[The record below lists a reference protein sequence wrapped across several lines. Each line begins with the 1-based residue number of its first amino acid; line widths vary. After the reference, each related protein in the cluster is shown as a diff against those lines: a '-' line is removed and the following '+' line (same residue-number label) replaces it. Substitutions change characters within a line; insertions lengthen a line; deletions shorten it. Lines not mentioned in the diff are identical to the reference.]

1 MRPQATN
8 TAAPLT
14 ASLSPAPLPHAPWAA
29 DISPTV
35 QRELT
40 LPGVAELPAYTVDVA
55 VIGAGVAGLSAAIG
69 ARQAG
74 ATVAVFEA
82 APRIGA
88 GATGRN
94 AGILSAGV
102 NMALA
107 DVPTEDDELR
117 AMWPATNQLLLSL
130 VEESRLP
137 GALVAASLTGSLSL
151 AERPGA
157 ARHLAAEAKARVA
170 VGMRAELWT
179 PAQVAEKTSGR
190 LNTSTVL
197 AALWMP
203 DEGRI
208 QPLTLLAHLARKAR
222 AAGVNLVGGA
232 RVSVQTETSGA
243 TQRSGWTL
251 HLEDGSSL
259 TARGLI
265 LATGPTATPNARIY
279 ALAFP
284 AQLPD
289 DFPLFWDSA
298 PFTYADYRPGD
309 GRLGVSGG
317 RYGRPGA
324 TARDA
329 HYHRRLTESTRH
341 WLPELAQVAPSH
353 AWAVDLAVA
362 PDMAPQTRA
371 LGERAPGLAIEG
383 LGALGVLPGILL
395 GQRAGAQVAQQ
406 VG

>member
-8 TAAPLT
+8 TAALL
-14 ASLSPAPLPHAPWAA
+14 AESPSSPPLPYAPWAA
-29 DISPTV
+29 GISPAV
-35 QRELT
+35 ERELELAT
-40 LPGVAELPAYTVDVA
+40 VAEHPAHTVDVA
-55 VIGAGVAGLSAAIG
+55 VIGAGVAGLSAALG
-69 ARQAG
+69 ARAAG

-82 APRIGA
+82 ATTIGA

-107 DVPTEDDELR
+107 DVPAENEDLR
-117 AMWPATNQLLLSL
+117 AIWPATNQLLLSL
-130 VEESRLP
+130 VEESRQP

-170 VGMRAELWT
+170 VGIRAELWT

-190 LNTSTVL
+190 LNTSTVM

-208 QPLTLLAHLARKAR
+208 QPLTLLAHLARQAR
-222 AAGVNLVGGA
+222 AAGVSLVGGA
-232 RVSVQTETSGA
+232 RMSALSETTGA
-243 TQRSGWTL
+243 AQHSGWDL
-251 HLEDGSSL
+251 QLEDGA
-259 TARGLI
+259 TIAARGLI
-265 LATGPTATPNARIY
+265 LATGPTAEPNARIY

-284 AQLPD
+284 AELPD

-317 RYGRPGA
+317 RYGRAGA
-324 TARDA
+324 IARDA

-362 PDMAPQTRA
+362 PDMVPQTRV

-395 GQRAGAQVAQQ
+395 GRRAGTQVATR
-406 VG
+406 VS

>member
-14 ASLSPAPLPHAPWAA
+14 ASSSPAPLPHAPWAA

-102 NMALA
+102 NLALA

-208 QPLTLLAHLARKAR
+208 QPLTLLAHLARQAR
-222 AAGVNLVGGA
+222 AAGVSLVGGA
-232 RVSVQTETSGA
+232 
-243 TQRSGWTL
+243 
-251 HLEDGSSL
+251 
-259 TARGLI
+259 
-265 LATGPTATPNARIY
+265 
-279 ALAFP
+279 
-284 AQLPD
+284 
-289 DFPLFWDSA
+289 
-298 PFTYADYRPGD
+298 
-309 GRLGVSGG
+309 
-317 RYGRPGA
+317 
-324 TARDA
+324 
-329 HYHRRLTESTRH
+329 
-341 WLPELAQVAPSH
+341 
-353 AWAVDLAVA
+353 
-362 PDMAPQTRA
+362 
-371 LGERAPGLAIEG
+371 
-383 LGALGVLPGILL
+383 
-395 GQRAGAQVAQQ
+395 
-406 VG
+406 